1 MTIPRQ
7 LALGE
12 GKGQKKAK
20 SQSKPR
26 PVGAGNLTPIPASE
40 RESRSFEKTM
50 RSLVFMT
57 PKRQEPELPFRQKGS
72 QN

>member
-1 MTIPRQ
+1 MIIR
-7 LALGE
+7 E
-12 GKGQKKAK
+12 YKGGHKFRKT
-20 SQSKPR
+20 
-26 PVGAGNLTPIPASE
+26 LLPASK
-40 RESRSFEKTM
+40 RESRGFEKTM